1 MPIEPDSRQ
10 LEELMATAGGPDD
23 GPVVMLNLN
32 AYRERAAYESEPPA
46 GTDTD
51 VGGREA
57 YSRYAMVA
65 LATLGKLGAKILWH
79 AEAGQTIVGDASDD
93 YDEVI
98 AVWYPNRAA
107 FLQLATDEEIVPA
120 LAHRA
125 AGLERAAIICCESG
139 PEAELTGF

>member
-1 MPIEPDSRQ
+1 MYKRQ
-10 LEELMATAGGPDD
+10 L
-23 GPVVMLNLN
+23 
-32 AYRERAAYESEPPA
+32 
-46 GTDTD
+46 
-51 VGGREA
+51 
-57 YSRYAMVA
+57 
-65 LATLGKLGAKILWH
+65 WH
-79 AEAGQTIVGDASDD
+79 TQAQSTVIGDQSDI

-139 PEAELTGF
+139 PEAELAGF